1 MGRADS
7 PVNFQMVV
15 VANTGQEALAG
26 RDAAAGQAG
35 SDATLA
41 PSAAA
46 LAVSHAALAAIAVA
60 QDDTAVVESA
70 ADLAGSAADLAGS
83 AAALAAATI
92 APVAV
97 NPLQITTVAARQR
110 CQHTLSPLLLLIVRL
125 ACPILAPSSTLGPSP
140 FPLDLHLAMGPNI

>member
-1 MGRADS
+1 MGGADS
-7 PVNFQMVV
+7 HQMGVMEPIEWSPMV
-15 VANTGQEALAG
+15 GNAGQEALAG
-26 RDAAAGQAG
+26 SAAASQAG

-46 LAVSHAALAAIAVA
+46 LAVSRAALAAIAAA
-60 QDDTAVVESA
+60 QDDTAVV
-70 ADLAGSAADLAGS
+70 GS
-83 AAALAAATI
+83 AAALAAAAI

-97 NPLQITTVAARQR
+97 NPLQITTVAARQP
-110 CQHTLSPLLLLIVRL
+110 TLSPWLLLIVRL

>member
-1 MGRADS
+1 MEPIEWS
-7 PVNFQMVV
+7 PMVGN
-15 VANTGQEALAG
+15 AGQEALAG
-26 RDAAAGQAG
+26 STAAGQAG

-46 LAVSHAALAAIAVA
+46 LAVSRAALAAIAA
-60 QDDTAVVESA
+60 PQDDTAVV
-70 ADLAGSAADLAGS
+70 GSAADLAGS
-83 AAALAAATI
+83 AAALAAAAI

-97 NPLQITTVAARQR
+97 NPLQITTVAARQP
-110 CQHTLSPLLLLIVRL
+110 TLSPWLLLIVRL